1 MSLEEILALTN
12 KILTH
17 KIATINETELTP
29 QTILLFLAVFAL
41 LLIASKILTRVIDS
55 KVLNRLKID
64 SGLQYALKRIIH
76 YVLLIISVVFSFQL
90 IGIDFTGLAVIFGFL
105 SVGIGFGLQNI
116 TSNFVSGLI
125 ILLERPVKVGDRIS
139 VGDVQGEIRSINM
152 RSSTIQT
159 LDDITI
165 IVPNSQLI
173 ESQVTNWSYGHRRM
187 RIRIPIGVSYN
198 SDLDTV
204 VQALMDVACA
214 HEKVLER
221 PEPVVIFE
229 EFGDS
234 AWNLFL
240 GAWIDDNRDYFTVKS
255 ELNMAIVHKFRE
267 KNIEIPFPQR
277 DVNFRNAIPAP
288 DAPGE

>member
-1 MSLEEILALTN
+1 MTWEMILDKAER
-12 KILTH
+12 ILTH

-29 QTILLFLAVFAL
+29 QTIILFLAVFAL
-41 LLIASKILTRVIDS
+41 LLIISKILTRVIDS
-55 KVLNRLKID
+55 KVLTRLRID
-64 SGLQYALKRIIH
+64 TGLQYALKRIIH
-76 YVLLIISVVFSFQL
+76 YVLLIISAVFSFQL

-139 VGDVQGEIRSINM
+139 VGDVQGEIQSINM

-173 ESQVTNWSYGHRRM
+173 ESQVTNWSYGHTRM
-187 RIRIPIGVSYN
+187 RVRIPIGVSYD

-204 VQALMDVACA
+204 TQALMNVANA
-214 HEKVLER
+214 HDKVMDT
-221 PEPVVIFE
+221 PAPSVIFD
-229 EFGDS
+229 EFGAS
-234 AWNLFL
+234 SWNLFL
-240 GAWIDDNRDYFTVKS
+240 AVWINNNRDYFAVKS
-255 ELNMAIVHKFRE
+255 DINKAIVHKFRE
-267 KNIEIPFPQR
+267 KNIEIPFPQQ
-277 DVNFRNAIPAP
+277 DIHFRNAIPT
-288 DAPGE
+288 PGAMN